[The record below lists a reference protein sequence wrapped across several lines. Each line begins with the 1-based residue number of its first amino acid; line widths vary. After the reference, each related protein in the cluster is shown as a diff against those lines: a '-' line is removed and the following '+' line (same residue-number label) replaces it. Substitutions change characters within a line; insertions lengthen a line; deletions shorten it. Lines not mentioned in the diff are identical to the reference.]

1 MTADDPNNLRDEL
14 LNSPDLPAE
23 LSKLAD
29 AVEQPKPTW
38 RERRAAERTDKAEAN
53 LEQTEQK
60 IHELADQVRE
70 DLKGSA

>member
-1 MTADDPNNLRDEL
+1 MAWFRRTKRTGGATR
-14 LNSPDLPAE
+14 
-23 LSKLAD
+23 
-29 AVEQPKPTW
+29 KPTL
-38 RERRAAERTDKAEAN
+38 RETRASARTAKAETA

>member
-1 MTADDPNNLRDEL
+1 VAWFRRTKGSGGANR
-14 LNSPDLPAE
+14 
-23 LSKLAD
+23 
-29 AVEQPKPTW
+29 KPTA
-38 RERRAAERTDKAEAN
+38 RETHAAARTANAETA

>member
-1 MTADDPNNLRDEL
+1 VGWFRRTKRSAGATR
-14 LNSPDLPAE
+14 
-23 LSKLAD
+23 
-29 AVEQPKPTW
+29 KPTL
-38 RERRAAERTDKAEAN
+38 RETRAAARTAKAETA

>member
-1 MTADDPNNLRDEL
+1 MSWFRRTKRSGRATR
-14 LNSPDLPAE
+14 
-23 LSKLAD
+23 
-29 AVEQPKPTW
+29 KPTL
-38 RERRAAERTDKAEAN
+38 RETRAAARTAKAETA